1 MNFQGLKGLDP
12 AALLSQPGMTPE
24 MLQLMLG
31 GAALPNPSP
40 SPRQQK
46 QGKKRP
52 LHGSE
57 SRDKQEPNSRPASR
71 SSMAS
76 SSHRA
81 PTPSGN
87 EAKKRKS
94 EDKIDISSLPNTMKI
109 PLIMGDG
116 TKMADGVSNKE
127 LKGLLESNP
136 SIKVRLAPLFDFIF
150 CIFPI
155 SRLN

>member
-31 GAALPNPSP
+31 GALPNPSP

-52 LHGSE
+52 LGSE
-57 SRDKQEPNSRPASR
+57 SSKNQESNSRPASR

-136 SIKVRLAPLFDFIF
+136 
-150 CIFPI
+150 
-155 SRLN
+155 